1 MDVITIFQTLFHWGI
16 IALAGT
22 MILLL
27 TLGGVY
33 LIYRKLF
40 HGRKRITIEKVICA
54 GLLICWLFL
63 VFCLT
68 SMSRGANFTDSINVE
83 FLSGY
88 ISAWNN
94 WSISELQL
102 ILFNIIMFTPLG
114 FLLPLLWKKAEKM
127 WVTVVV
133 SLCLTGG
140 IEVFQLLTGTGIFE
154 LDDLVH
160 NLLGSMFGYF
170 CIMAGLDVAREK
182 KLRLAPF
189 GKVFLIPSLIALILG
204 VVFWT
209 YYNQPYGNMD
219 ILPAADQD
227 LSAIKIVQEW
237 ESSCQKVS
245 AAVYQNKFSGDKSR
259 FEKIRGAIAEL
270 EPLTFSRAIRRE
282 NENIGCLGE
291 NAEGA
296 ECRMIFFSRTGEWSY
311 TTFVE
316 TAARLTE
323 ETIDSLR
330 VRYEEWMNEQEL
342 LPENVEFSVQNGDTL
357 RWDVLPISSLFEGEK
372 AFQQGSVMIR
382 LNKSGLL
389 ADFFYQVTWNE
400 YVCTEPIISEKEAY
414 EQVRRG
420 KFEQYVPFQPGD
432 TLHITECKLEYRYD
446 TKGFYQP
453 VYEFSGYI
461 NSSENL
467 WVCQIPALQQ

>member
-1 MDVITIFQTLFHWGI
+1 MDAITIFQTLFHWGI
-16 IALAGT
+16 IALAGA
-22 MILLL
+22 MILLMIF
-27 TLGGVY
+27 GGMY
-33 LIYRKLF
+33 LIYKKLF
-40 HGRKRITIEKVICA
+40 HGKKRITMGKAICA
-54 GLLICWLFL
+54 GLLLCWLFL

-68 SMSRGANFTDSINVE
+68 SMSRGANFTGSVNID
-83 FLSGY
+83 FFSGY

-114 FLLPLLWKKAEKM
+114 FLLPLLWKKAEKI
-127 WVTVVV
+127 WVTIVV

-140 IEVFQLLTGTGIFE
+140 IEGFQLLTGTGIFE
-154 LDDLVH
+154 LDDLFH

-170 CIMAGLDVAREK
+170 CIMAVLDVAREK
-182 KLRLAPF
+182 KLRPAPF
-189 GKVFLIPSLIALILG
+189 GKVLLIPFLITLILG

-219 ILPAADQD
+219 ILPAVNQD

-237 ESSCQKVS
+237 EPSSQKGS
-245 AAVYQNKFSGDKSR
+245 AAVYRNKFSGDKSW

-270 EPLTFSRAIRRE
+270 EQITFSSSIRRE

-296 ECRMIFFSRTGEWSY
+296 ECRMLFFSRTGEWSY
-311 TTFVE
+311 TTFAQA
-316 TAARLTE
+316 AARLTE
-323 ETIDSLR
+323 EAMDSLR
-330 VRYEEWMNEQEL
+330 VRYEAWMDEQDL
-342 LPENVEFSVQNGDTL
+342 LPENAEFSIQNGDTL
-357 RWDVLPISSLFEGEK
+357 RWDIPPISGLPEEKK

-382 LNKSGLL
+382 LDESGLL
-389 ADFFYQVTWNE
+389 ADFFYQITWNE
-400 YVCTEPIISEKEAY
+400 YVCTESIISEKEAY
-414 EQVRRG
+414 EQVQQG
-420 KFEQYVPFQPGD
+420 KFEQYVPFRPED
-432 TLHITECKLEYRYD
+432 TLHITGCKLEYRYD